1 MAEIVEYPLAGNG
14 VLKVQAAEVDLERGE
29 LTLASPDGQAQV
41 KRAKETLDSALAQVT
56 PALESFAGQLQ
67 ALSPDEVTVEFGL
80 TLTAEAGIVVAKGTA
95 EVHFT
100 VTLSWSKDSD
110 RTEEHRSA
118 PGNDREPSARRSEVS
133 TD

>member
-29 LTLASPDGQAQV
+29 LALASPDGQAQV
-41 KRAKETLDSALAQVT
+41 KQAQETLDSALAQVT
-56 PALESFAGQLQ
+56 PALESFAGKLR

-110 RTEEHRSA
+110 PKEEHRDPKEEHRPA
-118 PGNDREPSARRSEVS
+118 PGE
-133 TD
+133 